1 VLAAIDLSGPSALT
15 LLGPTN
21 DAFNLLDSAL
31 VTFLL
36 SPEGLADLTGILNY
50 HVLMGILTNNNV
62 VDGPASTVE
71 GGLVEV
77 GTSPSLMFNN
87 ATVVEREILANN
99 GVLFKINQVLDPN
112 DSPVGT
118 RETIIDFVDGN
129 PNLTS
134 LTAAVVRAGATFV
147 EGLGTEGPFTLFAPS
162 NDAFAALSPEFANQ
176 LLIDDNFIPQLQ
188 DLLLLHIISGR
199 FLAADLAM
207 APVISGFNGEQV
219 VIKSSPLTVNDNN
232 VVDGD
237 NIVSNGVVHVID
249 GVLIPIWVFNSLA
262 DRVFADTDLSIL
274 FSLLVLASI
283 DLSGPSALTVVGP
296 TNDAFGLLDS
306 ATVTFLTSPEGLAD
320 LTRILLYH
328 VFSNILTSSIL
339 VDGFVQ
345 TLEGGV
351 VAVSTGPPLK
361 FNQATAVELDI
372 LANNGVLFKIN
383 QVLDPNDSPI

>member
-1 VLAAIDLSGPSALT
+1 MRLTIAITLATLFLTMTGSNGEEESPRELQFRPRESRPGQRTQPPSRARPRSRPRPG
-15 LLGPTN
+15 LLGQQVNAPGSIVE
-21 DAFNLLDSAL
+21 F
-31 VTFLL
+31 
-36 SPEGLADLTGILNY
+36 
-50 HVLMGILTNNNV
+50 V
-62 VDGPASTVE
+62 V
-71 GGLVEV
+71 
-77 GTSPSLMFNN
+77 
-87 ATVVEREILANN
+87 
-99 GVLFKINQVLDPN
+99 
-112 DSPVGT
+112 
-118 RETIIDFVDGN
+118 GN
-129 PNLTS
+129 PDLTS
-134 LTAAVVRAGATFV
+134 LTAAVVRAGLVDA
-147 EGLGTEGPFTLFAPS
+147 LGSDSSLGPLTLFAPN
-162 NDAFAALSPEFANQ
+162 NDAFALVPPDLANQ
-176 LLIDDNFIPQLQ
+176 LFNDINFIPQLV
-188 DLLLLHIISGR
+188 DLLVLHVIFGR
-199 FLAADLAM
+199 FLAADLLL
-207 APVISGFNGEQV
+207 APVLFGANGEEV
-219 VIKSSPLTVNDNN
+219 FIDFPPLTVNDNN

-383 QVLDPNDSPI
+383 QVLNPDDSPLF